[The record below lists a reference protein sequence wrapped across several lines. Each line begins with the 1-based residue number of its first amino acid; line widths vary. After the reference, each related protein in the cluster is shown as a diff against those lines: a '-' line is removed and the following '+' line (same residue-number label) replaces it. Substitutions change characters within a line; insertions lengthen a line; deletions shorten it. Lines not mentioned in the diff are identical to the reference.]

1 MSNSDMKVAVVLL
14 GGIAALALGIGMI
27 AAVDNPEHDYTTL
40 CQDSD
45 YVRLEDSRCD
55 SNNSGSF
62 VMFIS
67 TSSDYHAPAVGGR
80 IDQNRVVKTIPQG
93 ATVQKG
99 AISAS
104 GGVVKSSPGIIR
116 GGFGGKSSSSGG

>member
-1 MSNSDMKVAVVLL
+1 MSDKDVAIVLIGGVAALVL
-14 GGIAALALGIGMI
+14 GGVIIAATSG
-27 AAVDNPEHDYTTL
+27 PEHDYTTL
-40 CQDSD
+40 CQDAN

-55 SNNSGSF
+55 RGDSGSF

-67 TSSDYHAPAVGGR
+67 TSSTYHAPPVGGT
-80 IDQNRVVKTIPQG
+80 INQSQVVKSIPAG
-93 ATVQKG
+93 KTVQRG

-104 GGVVKSSPGIIR
+104 GGVVKNSPGITR

>member
-1 MSNSDMKVAVVLL
+1 MSDKDVAIVVL
-14 GGIAALALGIGMI
+14 GGLAAVALGIGII
-27 AAVDNPEHDYTTL
+27 AATSGPEHDYTTL
-40 CQDSD
+40 CQDAD

-55 SNNSGSF
+55 RGDSGSF

-67 TSSDYHAPAVGGR
+67 TSSNYNVPPVGGK
-80 IDQNRVVKTIPQG
+80 ISQNQVVKSVPAG
-93 ATVQKG
+93 KTVQRG

-104 GGVVKSSPGIIR
+104 GGVVKSSPGITR